1 MIMSAIRMMI
11 VVILTIMVTSCAATP
26 PGKLKE
32 SDFLSREI
40 VMEIPVSKAVSQLRE
55 GLRYCGPSSGG
66 AVFVT
71 HHGEPECSPVQE
83 DGSVLCDM
91 YIGSPYNGR
100 SAFVLGRIEI
110 KPSNIVGTTAYL
122 RVQTYVA
129 NKKNILKSWE
139 WFLLGRAKDVCP

>member
-1 MIMSAIRMMI
+1 MLKLKIVIAIMLAIS
-11 VVILTIMVTSCAATP
+11 VASCAITS

-40 VMEIPVSKAVSQLRE
+40 FMDIPVSKAFNQLLQ

-71 HHGEPECSPVQE
+71 HHGVPQCMPVQE

-91 YIGSPYNGR
+91 FIGGAGGGHSGV
-100 SAFVLGRIEI
+100 VLGRIELN
-110 KPSNIVGTTAYL
+110 PSGTGTSAIL
-122 RVQTYVA
+122 RVRTFVG
-129 NKKNILKSWE
+129 NKDKILKSWE
-139 WFLLGRAKDVCP
+139 IFLRGHAKDVCPQN